1 MTDYYLRTNTE
12 AQMVAAFAAIGVQ
25 VSGIDGE
32 CNSLDGQR
40 IDIGWIGPV
49 VIPITNGEDPTIQE
63 PPFVDNRFHVN
74 LRVAGELT
82 PAQIAALPIL
92 DPPPS
97 HPMRVWA

>member
-1 MTDYYLRTNTE
+1 MSDYYLRTNTE
-12 AQMVAAFAAIGVQ
+12 AQMYAAFASIGIDVQ
-25 VSGIDGE
+25 GVDGE
-32 CNSLDGQR
+32 CHSLDGNR

-49 VIPITNGEDPTIQE
+49 TWIDPVTGQTQT
-63 PPFVDNRFHVN
+63 DGRFHAN

-82 PAQIAALPIL
+82 STQIAALPIL